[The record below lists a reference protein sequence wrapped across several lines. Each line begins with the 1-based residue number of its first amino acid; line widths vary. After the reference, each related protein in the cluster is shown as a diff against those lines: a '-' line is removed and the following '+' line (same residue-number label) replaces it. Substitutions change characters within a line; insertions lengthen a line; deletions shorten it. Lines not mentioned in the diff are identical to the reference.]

1 MSALG
6 WQAYGFEGDLVAE
19 ARELIVKGG
28 NVILLKSVNKGTAQG
43 VDVTRVV
50 SGAPSIRYDISP
62 QESQTPDDTSTKDYA
77 KKKCCNASGL
87 RTAPTATRLY
97 INISPLFSYF
107 HHIAKPWNTML
118 GCS

>member
-1 MSALG
+1 MHSAG
-6 WQAYGFEGDLVAE
+6 SAYGFEGDLVAE

-28 NVILLKSVNKGTAQG
+28 NVILLKSVNKGTVQG

-77 KKKCCNASGL
+77 KEKCCNCQWPSHCTHGDTTL
-87 RTAPTATRLY
+87 HQHFPFIL
-97 INISPLFSYF
+97 IFPSHS
-107 HHIAKPWNTML
+107 
-118 GCS
+118 